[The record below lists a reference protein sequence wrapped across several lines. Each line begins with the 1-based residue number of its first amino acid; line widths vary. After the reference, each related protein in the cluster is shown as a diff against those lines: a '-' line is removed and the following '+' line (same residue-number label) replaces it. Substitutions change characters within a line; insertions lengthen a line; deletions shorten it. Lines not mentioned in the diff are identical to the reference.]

1 MNAIHEIRLADAVRY
16 VRGEDGWYAIGATGE
31 VFGER
36 NCRGVEL
43 DGLKIGLF
51 RVNGEIHALDDI
63 CTHGQALLSDGE
75 IDGYEIECPLHAGLV
90 DVRTGRAT
98 EAPVTRDTRHHET
111 RVDGDL
117 LYVRLRP

>member
-1 MNAIHEIRLADAVRY
+1 MNAIYEIKPADAVLY
-16 VRGEDGWYAIGATGE
+16 VRGEDGWYAIGVTGE

-36 NCRGVEL
+36 NCCGIEL

-75 IDGYEIECPLHAGLV
+75 CDGYEIECPLHAGLV

-98 EAPVTRDTRHHET
+98 EAPITRDTRHHET
-111 RVDGDL
+111 RVEGDVL
-117 LYVRLRP
+117 HVRLQA